1 MYSAHK
7 TLPQLGLTNSISVTM
22 TARCVVCGVAAVT
35 AAAGTRHGAIADI
48 YCAGGLTH
56 TNILPHILDILARY
70 FAMIV
75 FLNYSI
81 QNLKL

>member
-22 TARCVVCGVAAVT
+22 TARCVVYGVT

-56 TNILPHILDILARY
+56 TNILPALTSHTDI
-70 FAMIV
+70 
-75 FLNYSI
+75 
-81 QNLKL
+81 

>member
-56 TNILPHILDILARY
+56 TNLVPALTSLTDI
-70 FAMIV
+70 
-75 FLNYSI
+75 
-81 QNLKL
+81 